1 MVGKYNFKHLSTGE
15 LLRKEKEKDTPEAEN
30 IKSLME
36 EGKLVPSEVLVEL
49 IRKEVINDKG
59 EGIYLLDGFPRNIE
73 NLEVWDRVMKGSLL
87 LLVILNRFGG
97 C

>member
-59 EGIYLLDGFPRNIE
+59 EGI
-73 NLEVWDRVMKGSLL
+73 
-87 LLVILNRFGG
+87 
-97 C
+97 

>member
-1 MVGKYNFKHLSTGE
+1 M
-15 LLRKEKEKDTPEAEN
+15 RKEKEKDTPEAEN